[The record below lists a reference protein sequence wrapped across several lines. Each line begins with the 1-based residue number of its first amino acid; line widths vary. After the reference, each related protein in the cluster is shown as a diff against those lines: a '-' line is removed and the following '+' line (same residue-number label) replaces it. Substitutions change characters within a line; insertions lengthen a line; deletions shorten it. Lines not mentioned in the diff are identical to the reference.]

1 MKQLLFLCLC
11 FCALTQIFAQNK
23 TYQPFKLDLATG
35 FLIPTGNT
43 FMDSRLVFSVEPKY
57 NVTDQFSL
65 GLRIEVAPSTNFAGT
80 SDSLCIKNIFS
91 YVFTGE
97 YLFNNTKNLRP
108 FFGAGAGIFNQTLR
122 GTGYPETT
130 TKTGKPGIV
139 TRAGVE
145 RKHFRFAVEYNLTF
159 FEQEKKMNYIGLK
172 FGGFLWG
179 NHKRK

>member
-1 MKQLLFLCLC
+1 M
-11 FCALTQIFAQNK
+11 
-23 TYQPFKLDLATG
+23 
-35 FLIPTGNT
+35 
-43 FMDSRLVFSVEPKY
+43 
-57 NVTDQFSL
+57 
-65 GLRIEVAPSTNFAGT
+65 
-80 SDSLCIKNIFS
+80 
-91 YVFTGE
+91 
-97 YLFNNTKNLRP
+97 FNNTKNLRP

-179 NHKRK
+179 NHKGK